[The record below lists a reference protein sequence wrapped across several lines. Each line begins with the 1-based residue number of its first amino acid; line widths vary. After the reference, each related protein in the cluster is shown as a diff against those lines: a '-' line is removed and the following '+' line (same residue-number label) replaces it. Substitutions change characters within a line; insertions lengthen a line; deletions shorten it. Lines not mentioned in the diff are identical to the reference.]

1 MWYGRYKYERRLE
14 SYYMIF
20 MMPKFGRNIRPKSK
34 IWKSLLYDITFNISF
49 WEYLPRIS
57 FFSSNELLSIG
68 SSRQKRK
75 NVEDINFLK
84 VDPLDFQSIL
94 SWPPPWNFFIFFLHW
109 PSWKSMFFPSKFG
122 IPTWDFNF
130 SSTSME
136 YSQHRG
142 LRIFSGKVHVIYV
155 IFLKSA
161 KIGLSCDI

>member
-1 MWYGRYKYERRLE
+1 
-14 SYYMIF
+14 MIF

-57 FFSSNELLSIG
+57 FFSCNELLSIG

-94 SWPPPWNFFIFFLHW
+94 SWPPPGIFSFFFRIDPHGNPCFFLQNLAYLPGISTFPLPLW
-109 PSWKSMFFPSKFG
+109 NILNIGGFEFFLERFMLYMLYFWNQQRLG
-122 IPTWDFNF
+122 F
-130 SSTSME
+130 
-136 YSQHRG
+136 
-142 LRIFSGKVHVIYV
+142 LAIY
-155 IFLKSA
+155 
-161 KIGLSCDI
+161 KILVTK